1 MNIKTTT
8 LSIMVILGLGSA
20 VQAAAVYAHDE
31 LGNRG
36 VIGTVDP
43 TVSMINHPE
52 SVPQG
57 R

>member
-20 VQAAAVYAHDE
+20 VQATTVYSHDE
-31 LGNRG
+31 HGNRS

-43 TVSMINHPE
+43 AVSMAQHPE

>member
-20 VQAAAVYAHDE
+20 VQAAAVYTYDDC
-31 LGNRG
+31 GNRG
-36 VIGTVDP
+36 IIGIADP
-43 TVSMINHPE
+43 TVSMIKHPE

>member
-8 LSIMVILGLGSA
+8 LSIMVILSLGSA
-20 VQAAAVYAHDE
+20 VQANVVYSHDE
-31 LGNRG
+31 HGNRS
-36 VIGTVDP
+36 VIGTVDS
-43 TVSMINHPE
+43 TISMAQHPE

>member
-1 MNIKTTT
+1 MNIKTTA

-20 VQAAAVYAHDE
+20 VQANVVYSHDE
-31 LGNRG
+31 HGNRS
-36 VIGTVDP
+36 VIGTVDS
-43 TVSMINHPE
+43 TISMAQHPE